1 MKKVLIINDTSSEC
15 HHGCDLVMNNI
26 NEILF
31 KFNFDKIFT
40 IFSGKTLIGNKNII
54 KKLRHINLVLIN
66 GEGTLNNS
74 QERAKNIIK
83 DLIYLKK
90 FHQLPL
96 VLINSTIYKNNHFI
110 MKNLKLFDLI
120 YVRSSLDKKNL
131 LKYKIKSKV
140 VPDLTFY
147 KFSKLKIKKKNIE
160 KISITDCYN
169 DSISEKFYEFSKKNN
184 FKFLTIRRDLK
195 LNSLNFFKIIY
206 FIKYNIIKIF
216 IFIFFKFKIKINYN
230 YYVRLYFTHKLYDYL
245 KHIEKSKFLICG
257 RFHSMCFAL
266 QTLTP
271 FYFIKSAVNSHKSEG
286 LLKDIG
292 LKNRIIHLKEI
303 NGKSFKDFKKNEIKL
318 IKKYIYNSNFKI
330 NKMFKEILKLVETK
344 F

>member
-15 HHGCDLVMNNI
+15 HHGCDLVMKNI
-26 NEILF
+26 KNILF
-31 KFNFDKIFT
+31 KYNFDKIFT

-54 KKLRHINLVLIN
+54 NKLKYINLVLIN

-90 FHQLPL
+90 YHKLPL

-120 YVRSSLDKKNL
+120 YVRSNLDKKDL

-169 DSISEKFYEFSKKNN
+169 DLISE
-184 FKFLTIRRDLK
+184 
-195 LNSLNFFKIIY
+195 
-206 FIKYNIIKIF
+206 
-216 IFIFFKFKIKINYN
+216 
-230 YYVRLYFTHKLYDYL
+230 
-245 KHIEKSKFLICG
+245 
-257 RFHSMCFAL
+257 
-266 QTLTP
+266 
-271 FYFIKSAVNSHKSEG
+271 
-286 LLKDIG
+286 
-292 LKNRIIHLKEI
+292 
-303 NGKSFKDFKKNEIKL
+303 
-318 IKKYIYNSNFKI
+318 
-330 NKMFKEILKLVETK
+330 
-344 F
+344 

>member
-15 HHGCDLVMNNI
+15 HHGCDLVMKNI
-26 NEILF
+26 NKILF
-31 KFNFDKIFT
+31 KFNFDKIFR

-54 KKLRHINLVLIN
+54 KKLKYINLVLFN

-90 FHQLPL
+90 YHQLPL

-120 YVRSSLDKKNL
+120 YVRSNLDKKYL

-147 KFSKLKIKKKNIE
+147 KFSKSKIKKKNIE
-160 KISITDCYN
+160 KNSITDCYN

-195 LNSLNFFKIIY
+195 LNSLNFLKIIS
-206 FIKYNIIKIF
+206 FVKYNIIKIF
-216 IFIFFKFKIKINYN
+216 VLILFKFKIKIKYN
-230 YYVRLYFTHKLYDYL
+230 YYVKLYFTHKLNDYL
-245 KHIEKSKFLICG
+245 KHIEKSKLLICG

-271 FYFIKSAVNSHKSEG
+271 FYFIKLAVNSHKSEG
-286 LLKDIG
+286 LLNDIG
-292 LKNRIIHLKEI
+292 LKNRIIHFKEL

-330 NKMFKEILKLVETK
+330 NKMFKEISKLVETK

>member
-110 MKNLKLFDLI
+110 MKNLKIFDLI
-120 YVRSSLDKKNL
+120 YVRSSLDKK
-131 LKYKIKSKV
+131 
-140 VPDLTFY
+140 
-147 KFSKLKIKKKNIE
+147 
-160 KISITDCYN
+160 
-169 DSISEKFYEFSKKNN
+169 
-184 FKFLTIRRDLK
+184 
-195 LNSLNFFKIIY
+195 IY
-206 FIKYNIIKIF
+206 
-216 IFIFFKFKIKINYN
+216 
-230 YYVRLYFTHKLYDYL
+230 
-245 KHIEKSKFLICG
+245 
-257 RFHSMCFAL
+257 
-266 QTLTP
+266 
-271 FYFIKSAVNSHKSEG
+271 
-286 LLKDIG
+286 
-292 LKNRIIHLKEI
+292 
-303 NGKSFKDFKKNEIKL
+303 
-318 IKKYIYNSNFKI
+318 
-330 NKMFKEILKLVETK
+330 
-344 F
+344 

>member
-15 HHGCDLVMNNI
+15 HHGCDLVMKNI
-26 NEILF
+26 KKLLF
-31 KFNFDKIFT
+31 KYNFNKIFT
-40 IFSGKTLIGNKNII
+40 IFSGNTLIGNKNIL
-54 KKLRHINLVLIN
+54 KKLKYINLVLIN

-74 QERAKNIIK
+74 QERAKNIIR

-90 FHQLPL
+90 NYQLPL
-96 VLINSTIYKNNHFI
+96 VLINSTIYKNNSFI

-120 YVRSSLDKKNL
+120 YVRSNLDKKNL

-140 VPDLTFY
+140 VQDLTFY
-147 KFSKLKIKKKNIE
+147 KFSKLKINKKNLE

-169 DSISEKFYEFSKKNN
+169 DLISEKFYEFSKKNN

-195 LNSLNFFKIIY
+195 LNSLNFFKIISY
-206 FIKYNIIKIF
+206 IKYNIIKIF
-216 IFIFFKFKIKINYN
+216 VLIFFKLKIKINYN
-230 YYVRLYFTHKLYDYL
+230 YYIKLYFTDNFNDYL
-245 KHIEKSKFLICG
+245 KHIAKSKFLICG

-292 LKNRIIHLKEI
+292 LKNRIIHLKEL
-303 NGKSFKDFKKNEIKL
+303 NNKNFKNFKKNEIKL
-318 IKKYIYNSNFKI
+318 ITKYTYNSNFKI
-330 NKMFKEILKLVETK
+330 NKMFTEIRKLVDAK